1 MAKTLSE
8 DLRGRVIAA
17 IEAGASRRG
26 AAERF
31 GVGVATDPLDAA
43 VP

>member
-1 MAKTLSE
+1 MAKTLLK

-17 IEAGASRRG
+17 VEAGASRRS

-31 GVGVATDPLDAA
+31 GVGVATAIR
-43 VP
+43 